1 MAHPIV
7 PALVAV
13 AAVGLIWAGFAVWE
27 AASRRHLGSLA
38 RLWAAY
44 ASTRGM
50 ELMTYAELSGI
61 ASEVGPPLVQ
71 GEVQGVAVALRIQTA
86 ARRLTRV
93 EATLPGVARAF
104 VMVIRRRG
112 RWVDRTFDG
121 LTLAEALTGNKAF
134 DAAFVLLSNQ
144 PDLARSLLDR
154 RLAQVVLG
162 FPRPYVELG
171 AWENRFVL
179 TWRGM
184 ETDPAALDAA
194 LRVVFTACRR
204 RA

>member
-27 AASRRHLGSLA
+27 AAARRHLVSLA
-38 RLWAAY
+38 RRWADY
-44 ASTRGM
+44 ATSKGM
-50 ELMTYAELSGI
+50 ELTTYAELSGI

-71 GEVQGVAVALRIQTA
+71 GEVQGVAVELRVQAL
-86 ARRLTRV
+86 ARPLTRV
-93 EATLPGVARAF
+93 EATLPGVAQAF

-112 RWVDRTFDG
+112 RRVDPTFDG
-121 LTLAEALTGNKAF
+121 QVLAEAPTGNKVF
-134 DAAFVLLSNQ
+134 DAAFVLLSNA

-162 FPRPYVELG
+162 FPRPCVELG
-171 AWENRFVL
+171 ARENRFVL

-184 ETDPAALDAA
+184 ETDPAVLDAA
-194 LRVVFTACRR
+194 IQVVFTACRR

>member
-1 MAHPIV
+1 MSHPIV

-13 AAVGLIWAGFAVWE
+13 AAVGLIWAGFAAWE
-27 AASRRHLGSLA
+27 VLA
-38 RLWAAY
+38 RRRIVSLGRRWAAY
-44 ASTRGM
+44 AVAKGM
-50 ELMTYAELSGI
+50 ELTTYAELSGVP
-61 ASEVGPPLVQ
+61 SEVGPPLVQ
-71 GEVQGVAVALRIQTA
+71 GEVQGVAVELRVQTTT
-86 ARRLTRV
+86 RRLTRV
-93 EATLPGVARAF
+93 EATLPGVAHEF
-104 VMVIRRRG
+104 VMLIRRR
-112 RWVDRTFDG
+112 RRRVDATFGDQV
-121 LTLAEALTGNKAF
+121 LEEAPTGNKVF
-134 DAAFVLLSNQ
+134 DAAFVLLSNA

-184 ETDPAALDAA
+184 EADPAVLDAA
-194 LRVVFTACRR
+194 VQLVFTACRR